1 MKLRKSFII
10 GGLALLLTGCVLPW
24 ENPSQGEPSQEES
37 SKEEGTKDTENP
49 AGDQG
54 GNQGTDQGGNE
65 GGGGGTD
72 VNPPDPVVKS
82 HIPNVGEVRL
92 LFNHGTAGETRI
104 YNYCPTIFIDENNVE
119 HVYYCSNRD
128 EGNVTD
134 YVGYRRGIIED
145 NEIKYS
151 NISYVLEHSQELST
165 WDSRHTCDPSVIKG
179 EFKYQGETYNYL
191 MAYLGCLT
199 SDSTHNETGIAVSKT
214 PQGPW
219 VKCNSMKADGITPI
233 NPIVP
238 YSEFQM
244 NSNSWGTGQP
254 SLVSVDKKGKVLLFT
269 TIGAANGT
277 YTNLREYDF
286 SDIDNYVLLRQRNSI
301 TVDGIKG
308 TTTGAS
314 FINNADFGYD
324 EVNRRIIVAK
334 PRQYFGTDGKSP
346 GFVADTI
353 DVYYIDDTEGTN
365 VGDVLFAGNN
375 TSKIWKSVGSVDKSL
390 TGFLRNHNTGLIT
403 DPYGHIDATKNI
415 GVAFTRSDEEN
426 GGTWSYLSTYRIYAT
441 GLALPKNYLK

>member
-1 MKLRKSFII
+1 MKLQKSLII

-24 ENPSQGEPSQEES
+24 ENYEPQGGTPQGETEKKDEEQQPVTPDPGG
-37 SKEEGTKDTENP
+37 E
-49 AGDQG
+49 QG
-54 GNQGTDQGGNE
+54 GGEQGGGE
-65 GGGGGTD
+65 II
-72 VNPPDPVVKS
+72 PDPPKEKS
-82 HIPNVGEVRL
+82 FIPEVGEVRL
-92 LFNHGTAGETRI
+92 LFSHGTAGETRI
-104 YNYCPTIFIDENNVE
+104 YNYCPSIFVDENNKE
-119 HVYYCSNRD
+119 HVYYCSNKD

-134 YVGYRRGIIED
+134 YVGYRVGSIAN
-145 NEIKYS
+145 NEISYS
-151 NISYVLEHSQELST
+151 NINYVLEHSTPTSV

-179 EFKYQGETYNYL
+179 EFKYQGETYYYM

-199 SDSTHNETGIAVSKT
+199 SNSCLNETGIAVSKT

-219 VKCNSMKADGITPI
+219 VKCNSLKADGVTPI

-238 YSEFQM
+238 YSEFTM

-269 TIGAANGT
+269 TIGSATGT

-286 SDIDNYVLLRQRNSI
+286 SDIDNYVLVRQRNSI
-301 TVDGIKG
+301 TTEGIKG
-308 TTTGAS
+308 TVSGAS
-314 FINNADFGYD
+314 LINNADFGYD
-324 EVNRRIIVAK
+324 EVNHRVIMAK
-334 PRQYFGTDGKSP
+334 PRQYFGTDNKSP
-346 GFVADTI
+346 NFVADTI
-353 DVYYIDDTEGTN
+353 DVYYIDDTEGTK

-375 TSKIWKSVGSVDKSL
+375 TSKFWKSVGEVNQSL

-403 DPYGHIDATKNI
+403 DPYGRIDATKNV
-415 GVAFTRSDEEN
+415 GVAFTRSDEET